1 MESRLIHG
9 EGDLFAQ
16 PYRLLDWHKE
26 FLWRWY
32 ELDPASP
39 AEWWYQEA
47 LVGAE
52 RGASKTEFVAAI
64 AMLEFAGPAP
74 FRRPTPIVHVAAAS
88 YDQAG
93 ELFRQCQ
100 IMAGGQ
106 GGTVPQAPLHGLCN
120 VWDTEISLVDGSPG
134 KIERIAAVAGTNE
147 GGKTTLFAADE
158 AHEWTGNKARVH
170 IVITAALT
178 KRMTPGRSITLST
191 AGAGRG
197 QIPPAPN
204 DPLLWKLYVRGL
216 LSKDDPGSRFLFD
229 WREFP
234 PDVDLHDPDQ
244 LRAAL
249 RSMRAPDVTWSVEV
263 RAREFETG
271 KMPEH
276 EFLRYF
282 GNRFVDLADDNW
294 LIEHPHAWPASI
306 DPAASIP
313 DGTDVVVGI
322 DMALRHDS
330 VGVIVAAEHGDQVIW
345 EPHHWAA
352 DPAGKI
358 DFADV
363 FQTIRGELAD
373 RFNIRAVTYDP
384 RFFETQA
391 RLLEDEGLL
400 MVEFIQ
406 SPERLVPADGHLF
419 NLVVGGG
426 LVVPDNP
433 FLNAHSAAAAWREN
447 DRGRYLSKGKAKGPM
462 DLIRAGSMATWELTQ
477 PDDVG
482 DAPLVMMIGGDG

>member
-1 MESRLIHG
+1 MEERLIHG
-9 EGDLFAQ
+9 EGDLFAE

-32 ELDPASP
+32 ELDPAKQDD
-39 AEWWYQEA
+39 WWYQEA

-52 RGASKTEFVAAI
+52 RGASKTEFVGAI

-74 FRRPTPIVHVAAAS
+74 FRRPTPIIHVAAAS

-106 GGTVPQAPLHGLCN
+106 GGTVPQAPMHGLFN
-120 VWDTEISLVDGSPG
+120 VWDTEISFVDGRPG

-170 IVITAALT
+170 VVITAALT
-178 KRMTPGRSITLST
+178 KRMNPGRSITLST

-197 QIPPAPN
+197 QIPPAPS
-204 DPLLWKLYVRGL
+204 DPLLWRLYSRGL
-216 LSKDDPGSRFLFD
+216 LAQDDPESRFLFD

-234 PDVDLHDPDQ
+234 SDVDLHNPAE

-249 RSMRAPDVTWSVEV
+249 RSMRAADVTWSVEV

-271 KMPEH
+271 KMPKH

-282 GNRFVDLADDNW
+282 GNRFVDMADDNW
-294 LIEHPHAWPASI
+294 LIEHPSAWPDSI
-306 DPAASIP
+306 GEAVIP
-313 DGTDVVVGI
+313 DGAEVVIGV

-330 VGVIVAAEHGDQVIW
+330 VGIIVAALNDGGGVTW
-345 EPHHWAA
+345 EPHHWSA
-352 DPAGKI
+352 DSHGKI
-358 DFADV
+358 DFLDV
-363 FQTIRGELAD
+363 FDTIRGTLAR
-373 RFNIRAVTYDP
+373 RFNVKAVTYDP

-391 RLLEDEGLL
+391 RQLEDEGLL
-400 MVEFIQ
+400 LVEFTQ

-419 NLVVGGG
+419 NLVVAGE
-426 LVVPDNP
+426 LEVPDDP
-433 FLNAHSAAAAWREN
+433 VLNAHSAAAAWREN
-447 DRGRYLSKGKAKGPM
+447 ERGRYLSKGRSRGPM
-462 DLIRAGSMATWELTQ
+462 DLIRAGSMATWELTESTD
-477 PDDVG
+477 PTVESDFIV
-482 DAPLVMMIGGDG
+482 I